1 MITICFVCTGNTCR
15 SIMAERLFKQM
26 LKERKISFIKVISRG
41 LNSNKE
47 NISDYAK
54 VVLKEY
60 HANDRDRK
68 AIKLGKVDNNTL
80 YVTMT
85 EYQKTKIKAD
95 RVISFKDII
104 GEDVAD
110 PYGMGIDQYRSCARQ
125 ITKGLVQLLN
135 KILRGVNR

>member
-68 AIKLGKVDNNTL
+68 AIKLGKIDNNTL

-104 GEDVAD
+104 GEDIAD

-135 KILRGVNR
+135 KILIGVNR

>member
-104 GEDVAD
+104 GEDIAD

>member
-104 GEDVAD
+104 GEDIAD

-135 KILRGVNR
+135 KILIGVNR

>member
-85 EYQKTKIKAD
+85 EYQRTKIKAD

-104 GEDVAD
+104 GEDIAD

-135 KILRGVNR
+135 KILIGVNR

>member
-68 AIKLGKVDNNTL
+68 AIKLGKIDNNTL

>member
-85 EYQKTKIKAD
+85 EYQKTEIKAD